1 MRYNHLPETLDYL
14 NANIERETEKTQ
26 YFMILKRN
34 RDRRVTKFRQRL
46 PSSTPTTIN
55 VRIASM
61 SVLIKITVVKI
72 DRRNGHE

>member
-1 MRYNHLPETLDYL
+1 MRYNPLPKTLDYL

-46 PSSTPTTIN
+46 PSSTPTTIK

-72 DRRNGHE
+72 DRRNGYE